1 MNCNECKTSMYFLA
15 EDDTNTLSEALHLH
29 LGTCVSC
36 RAAYDE
42 MQEVI
47 TALQPKV
54 RVTAPLMLQQHI
66 INELKK
72 EITMKQVNTKR
83 VQFSSV
89 IKRILAVAAVAA
101 IIFVIPFLNNKSN
114 LTGNAAKASSLF
126 EWAIKAGDLVK
137 TMIIKCSIRTDSKDN
152 FNLVGKEYDMVEHT
166 ITKTFTQPEK
176 WKVQK
181 PGRTVLFDG
190 TNQYLWVPAMQE
202 AVKGPKDANYIDWLK
217 ILLDPTSI
225 LWKEKEDVKNNGD
238 NITIKEEGDKL
249 LVTIISKAQGN
260 FMNDYLKNKSIAE
273 SDNRR
278 EYVFDN
284 NTKLLKGLKVY
295 TLENKKETLVLS
307 IDNIAYNTPLPA
319 DAFAIELPAGVN
331 WQELNLAVTNEN
343 FSNVTSKRAA
353 EMIFAAL
360 AKADLDTDKEVWS
373 QFNFMTKNS
382 MVKNYGGLQ
391 VIRIGESF
399 KSGKYPGEFIPYEIK
414 LKDGTVKKWKLALR
428 NDNPKKV
435 WLVDGGL

>member
-15 EDDTNTLSEALHLH
+15 EDDTNTLSEDLHLH
-29 LGTCVSC
+29 LGTCASC

-54 RVTAPLMLQQHI
+54 RVTAPLLLQQHI

-72 EITMKQVNTKR
+72 DITMKQVNTKR
-83 VQFSSV
+83 VQFSPV
-89 IKRILAVAAVAA
+89 IKRILAVAAVAV
-101 IIFVIPFLNNKSN
+101 IIFVIPFLNNKNN

-166 ITKTFTQPEK
+166 ITKTFIQPEK

-260 FMNDYLKNKSIAE
+260 FMNDYLKNISIAE

-307 IDNIAYNTPLPA
+307 IDDIAYNTPLPA
-319 DAFAIELPAGVN
+319 DAFALELPAGVN

-343 FSNVTSKRAA
+343 FSTIASKRAA